1 MRILF
6 IGNSHTYVN
15 DMPEIVAR
23 LAKKDGIDCEV
34 AMIAHGGW
42 FLEQH
47 AAEPETRFNI
57 LYGNYDYVVLQE
69 HAHPFGPEGKMLSA
83 AEKIGGW
90 IHEAKS
96 TAVAYMT
103 WTEKGNEAGQA
114 RMAAA
119 YQKMAESLPALL
131 APVGT
136 EWWEYQHAHPETEM
150 YAPDGQHASPQ
161 GSEFAAEVI
170 WNTIRSSLSSVK

>member
-103 WTEKGNEAGQA
+103 WTEKGNEAEQA

-119 YQKMAESLPALL
+119 YQKMAKASLRFWLRWVRNGGNISMPIRK
-131 APVGT
+131 PRC
-136 EWWEYQHAHPETEM
+136 M
-150 YAPDGQHASPQ
+150 RRM
-161 GSEFAAEVI
+161 GSMRRRGDP
-170 WNTIRSSLSSVK
+170 NLRRR

>member
-57 LYGNYDYVVLQE
+57 LYVVDFFRGFTCRQTCNQAYD
-69 HAHPFGPEGKMLSA
+69 
-83 AEKIGGW
+83 
-90 IHEAKS
+90 
-96 TAVAYMT
+96 
-103 WTEKGNEAGQA
+103 
-114 RMAAA
+114 
-119 YQKMAESLPALL
+119 
-131 APVGT
+131 
-136 EWWEYQHAHPETEM
+136 
-150 YAPDGQHASPQ
+150 
-161 GSEFAAEVI
+161 
-170 WNTIRSSLSSVK
+170 